1 MLYPSEKHGKEE
13 QWGII
18 CDGNLCHVYG
28 RNLTFVLQNSSNR
41 YQSERLC
48 VLQIDLN
55 SYIVFFAKKNLMLN
69 IFSCLF
75 CRIVQLNLHIYF
87 FSSSMPTTPWPVSH
101 LVLQSSFKCN
111 QQSFAFRST
120 SGLNKYAIFIAS
132 YLCSFRWQ
140 NLCIS
145 LALISFCTF
154 FHVTVSHFGLTLM
167 GAHWDIKLE

>member
-87 FSSSMPTTPWPVSH
+87 FHPACQLLHGPFLIWFYNHHSNATNNLLHLDQRVGWINMRFLLPVICA
-101 LVLQSSFKCN
+101 VFVGRIC
-111 QQSFAFRST
+111 
-120 SGLNKYAIFIAS
+120 AS
-132 YLCSFRWQ
+132 L
-140 NLCIS
+140 
-145 LALISFCTF
+145 
-154 FHVTVSHFGLTLM
+154 
-167 GAHWDIKLE
+167 